1 MKLAHVPGYRLEYVS
16 PTPPKMFAMVN
27 TQISKGTSMCT
38 PHETEHHFDEPAKIG
53 AAAYHDFEK
62 WFDLKETREEY
73 MTMFHVIQSQR
84 VAAPG
89 PIRYLVQY
97 SFQEGFKRA
106 SALVQGSRSS
116 LLLPP
121 LDRDSQ
127 RFILCSECGTYTLH
141 KRFTDLP
148 LNIDGFSCEACDE
161 HTDLAL
167 ADERTWNK
175 F

>member
-1 MKLAHVPGYRLEYVS
+1 MKLVHVPSHRHEYVS

-73 MTMFHVIQSQR
+73 MTMFHVIQNQR

-106 SALVQGSRSS
+106 SALVQGSRSP

-121 LDRDSQ
+121 LDQDLQ
-127 RFILCSECGTYTLH
+127 RVILCSECGIYCQHERHEDPEL
-141 KRFTDLP
+141 DL
-148 LNIDGFSCEACDE
+148 DGFTCCGCGEFTEWSLGLHREYRA
-161 HTDLAL
+161 
-167 ADERTWNK
+167 
-175 F
+175 